1 MENLI
6 ITDSNVLAFY
16 KENPHLDINHMN
28 HIFIDILKQL
38 STNLSSKIDNAMT
51 SQILTIVSD
60 LKGELYKLNADISTK
75 LLQLNDAKK
84 DYINDM
90 RLMFSHSELST
101 HEKINHILEKSND
114 ALLTKTTLLMNDII
128 PKSNDKN
135 YASIESCF
143 KQFFQT
149 IAEDTKALLKMNGG
163 DKSDEII
170 ENLDTQIQKMFSNI
184 QTSLFNAIQSSE
196 SRTFGNIQQIHENMI
211 VQKQVQENLSI
222 ELSAFLNK
230 YKSNSSVKGNVSEC
244 ELFSLLQKIVPQDF
258 LVNCSSEACSCD
270 IRLTR
275 KDKRLSNILFENKD
289 YTSSVTT
296 DQVEKFERD
305 LKIQQCHG
313 IFVSQNSPIVYKE
326 NFHIDI
332 IGNLIHLYIPN
343 AGYDVEKIK
352 LAINVVDSLA
362 EKLNLSKSDASTDGG
377 FEISMTQFENLKNEY
392 CEFANKKSEMLDLIR
407 SITKQLTD
415 KLDAIEVP
423 VLKKMTVGDTETK
436 NLGTVCS
443 LCNKFNAKNK
453 ASLGAHMKSCKL
465 LNGDKKD
472 TPPPNAVLFVP
483 TNKK

>member
-1 MENLI
+1 MENLT

-84 DYINDM
+84 DYINDI

-362 EKLNLSKSDASTDGG
+362 EKLNLSQSDASTDGG
-377 FEISMTQFENLKNEY
+377 FQISMTQFENLKNEY
-392 CEFANKKSEMLDLIR
+392 CEFANKKSEMFDLIR

-415 KLDAIEVP
+415 KLDSIEVP

-436 NLGTVCS
+436 HLGTVCS
-443 LCNKFNAKNK
+443 LCNIFNAKNK

-472 TPPPNAVLFVP
+472 TAPPNAVLFVP
-483 TNKK
+483 TKRK